1 MENYN
6 PGQYQPNGQQPYGQ
20 QPYGQQPYNQQPYG
34 QMPYQPTPTPGKG
47 MAITA
52 LVLSIVGV
60 CGSCFYGIGIVLL
73 IVALILAIIAKAKGA
88 GGMATA
94 ALIVSIV
101 GLVIGLIIAGVMILS
116 LGTYLGRARS
126 AASSI
131 SYHNWSVSMSRALR
145 G

>member
-6 PGQYQPNGQQPYGQ
+6 PGQYQ

-34 QMPYQPTPTPGKG
+34 QTPYQPAPQPGKG
-47 MAITA
+47 LAIAA
-52 LVLSIVGV
+52 LVLSLV
-60 CGSCFYGIGIVLL
+60 GIVFSCLYGLGIVFL
-73 IVALILAIIAKAKGA
+73 IVSLILSIVAKAKGS

-94 ALIVSIV
+94 ALVISIV
-101 GLVIGLIIAGVMILS
+101 GLVLGIIIASVMFLS
-116 LGTYLGRARS
+116 VGTYLGRARS

-131 SYHNWSVSMSRALR
+131 SFHNWSISMSRALR